1 MIIVIRIVNI
11 AVSLLTLLVF
21 LYSLLSFFLS
31 PYHPVRETL
40 GKVVEPLLAPI
51 RKLLPPTGG
60 IDLSPLVLIIIL
72 QILGAVFVA
81 LLRSFS

>member
-1 MIIVIRIVNI
+1 MNIAIRMINI
-11 AVSLLTLLVF
+11 AVRLLTLLVF

-40 GKVVEPLLAPI
+40 AKVVEPMLVPI
-51 RKLLPPTGG
+51 RRAMPPTGG
-60 IDLSPLVLIIIL
+60 IDLSPLILIIVI
-72 QILGAVFVA
+72 QILGAILVA